1 MAESA
6 QPNAAGRIVSGLAIL
21 LVCQL
26 AGEGLVQLLG
36 VSIEGLLFP
45 GPVLGMAILFAGLLI
60 FPSLLKKPTEPVA
73 DSLLTNL
80 SLLFVPAAVGVV
92 QYGPMIAEFGF
103 ALIIALVVSTIM
115 TLLVTVGVFIAI
127 QRMTS
132 DGGADD
138 A

>member
-1 MAESA
+1 M
-6 QPNAAGRIVSGLAIL
+6 
-21 LVCQL
+21 
-26 AGEGLVQLLG
+26 VQLLG

-92 QYGPMIAEFGF
+92 QYGPMIAEFGL